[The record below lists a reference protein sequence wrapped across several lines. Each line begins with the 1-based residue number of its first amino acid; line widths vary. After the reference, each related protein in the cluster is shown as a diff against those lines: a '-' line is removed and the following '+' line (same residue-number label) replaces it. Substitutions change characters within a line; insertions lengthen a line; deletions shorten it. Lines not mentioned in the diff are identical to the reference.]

1 MPAKKRLINIDD
13 QDADWLH
20 LPASRIS
27 QPMTKHPGH
36 PDQKVHAGGRAVADA
51 LLAGQRVSVPPAK
64 VGAALAAIQDSD
76 AATADLT
83 LMHVEGTDLFDSGGL
98 GIARADMPQIPS
110 ANREMFV
117 SQMRDSGIGV
127 TEESVSPM
135 SLKPTQRELN
145 AVNTAQMASSIRD
158 GSFPSDAKPL
168 FVSSDGYVLDG
179 HHRWAAAASV
189 EMSTGSSPI
198 RVTRVDLPIRDLL
211 RVASDF
217 NTAQGIAARGLG
229 DVGSGFRKM
238 LERWFGTVV
247 KHPGHPDQ
255 KVHAGG
261 RGGLGGGAADSSAYD
276 PSRRGSLRQRRAEQ
290 RAQRREQMERTP
302 RAEPGIPDNAPDEVR
317 RISDDLSDRD
327 DYSRFVDSCDTGG
340 GCEDIAQA
348 VESEYGIRQVHGAYT
363 TPSGEREYHS
373 WNQTDNGVVVDAGQS
388 VFADRNTDGKKGG
401 AEVLV
406 FSAGAPQYEMYGYG
420 PGDADRVLG
429 KGLTPFDTW
438 FGPVIKHPGHPDQK
452 IHGRKGPLGPG
463 ASAADRLAHA
473 QETGM
478 PVGWGVPDSLAA
490 DFTTIATQYPARRG
504 ESEQR
509 LYDGAYEYAKQQGM
523 SDVDANI
530 YGQALT
536 RRANLAWDQKVDYE
550 SLTPQEK
557 KATLDVVNEARAGKI
572 TIAAPPEAAVR
583 ILEDGQFKSQFETE
597 TSGGVLD
604 PGLRSYTETTILDVA
619 PSMTSSSRPIYG
631 YMRTPGAG
639 EDGASG
645 YGDVRF
651 EISDDVA
658 TRTTMTV
665 GDSLSTRATPIGLR
679 GSITAE
685 QASASCY
692 GRGSNGETQRALGKV
707 GADGWQESEYFEAQI
722 TGGVRVSDITAIRV
736 TGGGRASWDDTRYG
750 GTISDLEQ
758 RAASLGIPITFET
771 SKMVGEMMKAEIRGT
786 RLARRGSSTLIYDG
800 NWDDTEWGHLVDD
813 DGTVYTT
820 RPLLSL
826 LVRGYWEPLT
836 QPIDGSDPFV
846 KWFGPGASS
855 DRIG

>member
-20 LPASRIS
+20 LPVGRIS

-36 PDQKVHAGGRAVADA
+36 ADQKVHAGGRAVADA

-110 ANREMFV
+110 RNREMFV

-290 RAQRREQMERTP
+290 RAQRREEMQRTP

-348 VESEYGIRQVHGAYT
+348 VESEYSIRQVHGEYT

-373 WNQTDNGVVVDAGQS
+373 WNQTDNGVIVDAGQS
-388 VFADRNTDGKKGG
+388 VFADRDTDGKKGG

-420 PGDADRVLG
+420 PGDAETVLG
-429 KGLTPFDTW
+429 KGLTPFEAW

-452 IHGRKGPLGPG
+452 IHGRKGGGIHSCITLMGVSADDPVVRKHLDDLATVPTEVMDAYESLGGRIDIVDGPITAHPEMAHLAGVKPTGWPPGTSWDDVPG
-463 ASAADRLAHA
+463 AGPQRV
-473 QETGM
+473 GM
-478 PVGWGVPDSLAA
+478 PVILG
-490 DFTTIATQYPARRG
+490 TRG
-504 ESEQR
+504 ESGSASVAVHELGHGLDTYLGDAIAPGSGFKLSDSLEEAHKSVRWSNPYYRQAGSQGR
-509 LYDGAYEYAKQQGM
+509 REAFAEAVAVAYMK
-523 SDVDANI
+523 
-530 YGQALT
+530 
-536 RRANLAWDQKVDYE
+536 
-550 SLTPQEK
+550 P
-557 KATLDVVNEARAGKI
+557 
-572 TIAAPPEAAVR
+572 
-583 ILEDGQFKSQFETE
+583 
-597 TSGGVLD
+597 TSGSVDHRG
-604 PGLRSYTETTILDVA
+604 GARSYTKAAIDAVDQAVTYI
-619 PSMTSSSRPIYG
+619 
-631 YMRTPGAG
+631 
-639 EDGASG
+639 AS
-645 YGDVRF
+645 
-651 EISDDVA
+651 
-658 TRTTMTV
+658 
-665 GDSLSTRATPIGLR
+665 
-679 GSITAE
+679 
-685 QASASCY
+685 
-692 GRGSNGETQRALGKV
+692 QR
-707 GADGWQESEYFEAQI
+707 
-722 TGGVRVSDITAIRV
+722 
-736 TGGGRASWDDTRYG
+736 
-750 GTISDLEQ
+750 
-758 RAASLGIPITFET
+758 
-771 SKMVGEMMKAEIRGT
+771 
-786 RLARRGSSTLIYDG
+786 
-800 NWDDTEWGHLVDD
+800 
-813 DGTVYTT
+813 
-820 RPLLSL
+820 
-826 LVRGYWEPLT
+826 
-836 QPIDGSDPFV
+836 
-846 KWFGPGASS
+846 
-855 DRIG
+855 